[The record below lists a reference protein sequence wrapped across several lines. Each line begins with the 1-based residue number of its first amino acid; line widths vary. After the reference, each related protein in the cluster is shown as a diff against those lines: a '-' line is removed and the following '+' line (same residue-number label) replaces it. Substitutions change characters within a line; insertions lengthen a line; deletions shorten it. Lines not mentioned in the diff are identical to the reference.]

1 MENRFKACGSRRG
14 KLIAIVMGLVLA
26 LAAGS
31 ALAAGL
37 IDLNS
42 ADQKALESLPGVGPA
57 VAQDIV
63 KGRPYKTVDDLAK
76 VKGIGK
82 AKLAKIRPLV
92 TVGGTPAAQL
102 PAAAGAAKSS
112 AAKAAKAAPAEARK
126 AAKAA
131 APAGPVNINSATR
144 EQIEALPGIGPVKAQ
159 AIIDGRPYQKPE
171 DIMKVRGIKQG
182 IYKKIEGMITVR

>member
-1 MENRFKACGSRRG
+1 MENRFKARGSRRET
-14 KLIAIVMGLVLA
+14 LIAIVMGLVLA

-42 ADQKALESLPGVGPA
+42 ADQKTIESLPGVGPA

-63 KGRPYKTVDDLAK
+63 KGRPYKSVDDLAK

-171 DIMKVRGIKQG
+171 DVMKVRGIKQG